1 MTKKIGIKKIE
12 TTIPYDSFISCIDG
26 IAGAVKGVTLDVYF
40 TSKKIYELED
50 TMFVL
55 LDIYDKSGE
64 MKALLVGNRNQDFIS
79 LVDNIEY
86 GLKYRISGN
95 VSVVPGDADDVELPF
110 INEIKNSKLFCIYA
124 LQCYSDTIYGVPQ
137 DEFNG
142 YIDIKEKYEVISK
155 YTDYLK
161 GISQD
166 EVKDIAASCYGEIVI
181 LLNDGTLFVNDEKK
195 LNNINMIQYI
205 NSHTIIAISNDNV
218 VTCLT
223 KKGVSGFNFLN
234 NNNYKYK
241 KIITTE
247 FGVAALTHEGVV
259 VYFGDVVSSV
269 IDHSRFAEVDDIEYG
284 NNGDIAIIKGD
295 KKYSL
300 FHSDED

>member
-1 MTKKIGIKKIE
+1 MTKKLGVKKIE
-12 TTIPYDSFISCIDG
+12 TTIPYDVFISS
-26 IAGAVKGVTLDVYF
+26 IAGLVDKVSKVNLEVYF
-40 TSKKIYELED
+40 TSKKIYELEN
-50 TMFVL
+50 TIFVL
-55 LDIYDKSGE
+55 LNMYDGGD
-64 MKALLVGNRNQDFIS
+64 MKALLVGNRTKDFMS
-79 LVDNIEY
+79 LVDNIKY
-86 GLKYRISGN
+86 GLKYRVSGN
-95 VSVVPGDADDVELPF
+95 VTIPDTEEEAAVLPF

-284 NNGDIAIIKGD
+284 NNGDIAIIKGG

>member
-1 MTKKIGIKKIE
+1 MTKKIEFKKIE
-12 TTIPYDSFISCIDG
+12 TNVPYDAFISS
-26 IAGAVKGVTLDVYF
+26 IAGLGDKVSKVNLEVYF
-40 TSKKIYELED
+40 VSKKVYKLED
-50 TMFVL
+50 KMFVL
-55 LDIYDKSGE
+55 LDMNDNSGE
-64 MKALLVGNRNQDFIS
+64 MKALLVGNRTEDFMS
-79 LVDNIEY
+79 VVDNIKY
-86 GLKYRISGN
+86 GYKYRVCGN
-95 VSVVPGDADDVELPF
+95 VTIPDTEEEAAVLPF
-110 INEIKNSKLFCIYA
+110 INEIKNIKLFCIYA
-124 LQCYSDTIYGVPQ
+124 LQCYSDTIYGVSQ

-142 YIDIKEKYEVISK
+142 CIDIKEKYEVISK

-161 GISQD
+161 GISQG

-223 KKGVSGFNFLN
+223 EKGVSGFNFLN

-269 IDHSRFAEVDDIEYG
+269 IDHSRFAEVDDIEYA
-284 NNGDIAIIKGD
+284 NNGDIAIIKGG

-300 FHSDED
+300 FHSNED